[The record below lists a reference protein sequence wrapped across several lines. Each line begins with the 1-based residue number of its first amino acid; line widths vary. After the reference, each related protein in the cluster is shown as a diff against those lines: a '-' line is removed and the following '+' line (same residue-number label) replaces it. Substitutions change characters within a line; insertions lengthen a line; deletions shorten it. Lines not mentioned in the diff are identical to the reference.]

1 MNNLTA
7 REGNQPNN
15 NSLKTALAIMENSNA
30 KIVGIPLIDRAINN
44 AGRIIKSKMKNHFGF
59 EFYLTN
65 DNVGTDQLLN
75 VNKWIAKYSRD
86 AKMKISED
94 KKYPTRQAS
103 GLLSNSSFFIKID
116 KQTYATI
123 KIGSEFRKL
132 LTINEGLGG
141 SFLTN
146 TKIQDNDIYIYVFG
160 KNSPRINKEIIET
173 LDCRSESLRM
183 YKVYGEQDSRNDVA
197 FRSLYQDLENRDLD
211 TIFLEGNV
219 ISDIEKHI
227 DSFITNKELYTGR
240 GIIYKTGI
248 LLYGEPG
255 TGKTSLIKALA
266 NKYGY
271 DLILMDMTSFEH
283 IGLETLT
290 HSLNIDDRK
299 YIIALEDI
307 DCVIADRDNKDI
319 DKDEKK
325 IVNKLLQFLD
335 SNTSPNEV
343 IFIATTNHIELLDE
357 ALLREGRFDLKR
369 EIGGVKEEQARR
381 MCESFGLTDKQID
394 SIIYDIRNMGIDLK
408 NDTIRQSKLQDMI
421 LKKTGMSIRSEVSED
436 NE

>member
-1 MNNLTA
+1 MTKPIA
-7 REGNQPNN
+7 RNENQSSN
-15 NSLKTALAIMENSNA
+15 NSLKTALAIMESNNA
-30 KIVGIPLIDRAINN
+30 RILGIPLVDKLINKT
-44 AGRIIKSKMKNHFGF
+44 GMIVKSKIKNHFGF

-65 DNVGTDQLLN
+65 DNIATDQLSN
-75 VNKWIAKYSRD
+75 VNKWIAKYSKD
-86 AKMKISED
+86 ARMKLNNDQS
-94 KKYPTRQAS
+94 YHTRQRS
-103 GLLSNSSFFIKID
+103 DLLSNSSFFIKID
-116 KQTYATI
+116 MQTYATV

-132 LTINEGLGG
+132 LTINEGLGS

-160 KNSPRINKEIIET
+160 KNSPRVNKEIMEV
-173 LDCRSESLRM
+173 LDCKSESLRM
-183 YKVYGEQDSRNDVA
+183 YKVYGDPDPHNDVA

-211 TIFLEGNV
+211 TIFLEGNA

-227 DSFITNKELYTGR
+227 DSFIANKDLYTGR

-271 DLILMDMTSFEH
+271 DLILMDMTSFEY

-299 YIIALEDI
+299 YIIALEDV
-307 DCVIADRDNKDI
+307 DCVIADRENENI

-357 ALLREGRFDLKR
+357 ALLREGRFDLKL
-369 EIGGVKEEQARR
+369 EIGGVREEQARR
-381 MCESFGLTDKQID
+381 MCESFGLSDKQID

-436 NE
+436 DE